1 MSGAVYSGRRRLG
14 HVVEHDIRNVEAFD
28 ASGVSLGRFPN
39 RKAAVAAIPDLPRT
53 SALPMMG
60 GRL

>member
-1 MSGAVYSGRRRLG
+1 MTSSTVYDGRRKIG
-14 HVVEHDIRNVEAFD
+14 SIVEHEKDVEAFD
-28 ASGVSLGRFPN
+28 ADGRSLGRFQK